1 MPMQI
6 RRALLAALVIIF
18 AVSGRASAA
27 VQIQFWHAMPGELG
41 RQLGQIVA
49 AFNAS
54 QSAYR
59 VIPVFKGSY
68 TETVTSAIF
77 AIRTQTHP
85 ALVQVA
91 EIATA
96 TMMAA
101 KGAILPVYKL
111 MHDHGEAF
119 DTARFLPAVAGYYAD
134 ADGKLLSYPFNV
146 STPILYY
153 NKTLFRA
160 AGLNDKVP
168 PRTWPEMEKAAQRLR
183 DTGVRCGFTSHWP
196 SWVNVENFLALH
208 NLPLATHSNGLK
220 GLEAKLELDNPVLVR
235 HIAALAKWQKTKL
248 FDYGGRGTKAE
259 PKFLNGECAML
270 IGSSGLLADVRA
282 HAKFTVG
289 FGMMPYWP
297 DVPGAPQNSIIG
309 GASLWVLRG
318 RPPEEYRGVA
328 KFLAYLSRPDVQL
341 TWHRNTGYLPITR
354 AAYDYERSSG
364 FYKTNPGTAV
374 AIEQLLLH
382 PPTENSKGIR
392 LGSFIL
398 IRDVIEDALEDI
410 FAGKKSAKAGLEEA
424 MKRGNELLRQ
434 FERANQ

>member
-1 MPMQI
+1 MQI
-6 RRALLAALVIIF
+6 KRALLAALVMLF
-18 AVSGRASAA
+18 AASGPTSAA
-27 VQIQFWHAMPGELG
+27 VEIQFWHAMPGELG
-41 RQLGQIVA
+41 RQLSQIIDD
-49 AFNAS
+49 FNAS
-54 QSAYR
+54 QQAYK
-59 VIPVFKGSY
+59 VVPVYKGTY

-85 ALVQVA
+85 ALVQVS

-101 KGAILPVYKL
+101 KGAILPVDKL
-111 MHDHGEAF
+111 MHDNGEPF
-119 DTARFLPAVAGYYAD
+119 ETTRFLPAVAGYYAD
-134 ADGKLLSYPFNV
+134 ADGQLLSYPFNV

-160 AGLNDKVP
+160 AGLNDNEP
-168 PRTWPEMEKAAQRLR
+168 PKTWPELEKAAQRLR
-183 DTGVRCGFTSHWP
+183 DAGVRCGFTTHWP

-208 NLPLATHSNGLK
+208 DLPLATHSNGLK
-220 GLEAKLELDNPVLVR
+220 GLEAELELDHPALVR
-235 HIAALAKWQKTKL
+235 HIATLAKWQKTKL
-248 FDYGGRGTKAE
+248 FDYGGRGTNAE
-259 PKFLNGECAML
+259 PKFINGECGML
-270 IGSSGLLADVRA
+270 IGSSALLADLRA
-282 HAKFTVG
+282 HAKFSVG

-297 DVPGAPQNSIIG
+297 DIAGAPQNSIIG

-318 RPPEEYRGVA
+318 RPAKEYTGVA

-341 TWHRNTGYLPITR
+341 TWHRKTGYLPITR
-354 AAYDYERSSG
+354 AAYDYERSHG
-364 FYKTNPGTAV
+364 FYKTNPGKAA
-374 AIEQLLLH
+374 AIEQLMLH

-410 FAGKKSAKAGLEEA
+410 FSGKKSAQAGLSEA
-424 MKRGNELLRQ
+424 KKRGNELLRQ

>member
-1 MPMQI
+1 MQI
-6 RRALLAALVIIF
+6 RRAFLAAVVAIF
-18 AVSGRASAA
+18 AASGQASAA
-27 VQIQFWHAMPGELG
+27 VQIQFWHAMPKALG
-41 RQLGQIVA
+41 VQLDQIVA
-49 AFNAS
+49 GFNES
-54 QSAYR
+54 QSTYK
-59 VIPVFKGSY
+59 VVPVFKGTY

-85 ALVQVA
+85 ALVQVN

-101 KGAILPVYKL
+101 KGAIIPVYKL
-111 MHDHGEAF
+111 MHDEGEPF
-119 DTARFLPAVAGYYAD
+119 DTARFLPAVSGYYAD

-160 AGLNDKVP
+160 AGLDDKAP
-168 PRTWPEMEKAAQRLR
+168 PKTWPEMEKAARRLR
-183 DTGVRCGFTSHWP
+183 DAGTRCGFTAHWP
-196 SWVNVENFLALH
+196 SWINVENFLALH
-208 NLPLATHSNGLK
+208 NLPLATQSNGLK
-220 GLEAKLELDNPVLVR
+220 GLDAELLLNNPTLVR
-235 HIAALAKWQKTKL
+235 HVAALAKWQKTKL

-259 PKFLNGECAML
+259 PKFLSGECGML
-270 IGSSGLLADVRA
+270 IGSSGLLADIRA
-282 HAKFTVG
+282 QAKFAVG

-318 RPPEEYRGVA
+318 RPADEYRGVA

-341 TWHRNTGYLPITR
+341 TWHRSTGYLPITR
-354 AAYDYERSSG
+354 AAYEYEQKDG
-364 FYKTNPGTAV
+364 FYKTNPGSAV
-374 AIEQLLLH
+374 AIEQLMLH
-382 PPTENSKGIR
+382 TPTENSKGIR

-398 IRDVIEDALEDI
+398 IRDVIENELEDI
-410 FAGKKSAKAGLEEA
+410 LAGKKSAQAGLDA
-424 MKRGNELLRQ
+424 AVKRGNELLRQ